1 MAKKDIRSKGKVSL
15 KKAGAPRLAPNG
27 SRTNQIDHAKRGN
40 APNDALLV
48 IGYGSLLSGY
58 GLLAE
63 RRGGGSRLIAR
74 DAFAVRLGNARRG
87 FAKPS
92 SHGRYLAMDLEP
104 VRRGEPIVARAG
116 VDGAGGI
123 GAVGL
128 VFDRERAALIARRE
142 EYDSAKFLELLAL
155 ADAAGA
161 GLGEFLLEI
170 ARRTDFDLLAYR
182 VELRKLLG
190 YTSPGYIFHPVPLA
204 DGRVAIA
211 AIGSGYEG
219 SGDPAVRSKRSE
231 LGMNRLLSMREAT
244 EVRSFELDRAGQA
257 GYFAECVL
265 GGMHGLAV
273 DDLMTDLDLETDWGR
288 ELIRRFTLA
297 APGEVERFMRAS
309 SLDEARYRAQF
320 TGVTHACLAPLGA
333 PAENRPLE

>member
-1 MAKKDIRSKGKVSL
+1 MTKRAHQINS
-15 KKAGAPRLAPNG
+15 
-27 SRTNQIDHAKRGN
+27 TNDT
-40 APNDALLV
+40 LLV

-63 RRGGGSRLIAR
+63 RRGGSSKLLAR
-74 DAFAVRLGNARRG
+74 DAFAVRLHNARRG

-92 SHGRYLAMDLEP
+92 THGHYLAMDLEP
-104 VRRGEPIVARAG
+104 VRRGEPIVAHAG
-116 VDGAGGI
+116 VDGTDKNGAGGI

-128 VFDRERAALIARRE
+128 VFDREWAALIARRE

-155 ADAAGA
+155 ADGAGA

-190 YTSPGYIFHPVPLA
+190 YTSPGYIFHPVPLR

-219 SGDPAVRSKRSE
+219 SGDPAVRSRRNE
-231 LGMNRLLSMREAT
+231 LGMDRLLSMREAM

-273 DDLMTDLDLETDWGR
+273 DDLMSEFDLETDWGG
-288 ELIRRFTLA
+288 ELIRRFMLA
-297 APGEVERFMRAS
+297 APGELERFMRAS
-309 SLDEARYRAQF
+309 SLDDARYRAQF
-320 TGVTHACLAPLGA
+320 TGVAHACLAGLRA
-333 PAENRPLE
+333 PAENRGPE

>member
-1 MAKKDIRSKGKVSL
+1 MANKEIDIAHG
-15 KKAGAPRLAPNG
+15 GQN
-27 SRTNQIDHAKRGN
+27 NQT
-40 APNDALLV
+40 LLV

-63 RRGGGSRLIAR
+63 RRGGGSRLVAR

-92 SHGRYLAMDLEP
+92 SHGHYLAMDLEP
-104 VRRGEPIVARAG
+104 LRRGEPILARAG
-116 VDGAGGI
+116 LDGSGGI

-128 VFDRERAALIARRE
+128 VFDREWSTLIARRE
-142 EYDSAKFLELLAL
+142 EYDSAKFLELIAR

-182 VELRKLLG
+182 TELRRLLD
-190 YTSPGYIFHPVPLA
+190 YTSPGYIFHPVPLV

-219 SGDPAVRSKRSE
+219 SGDPAVRSKRNE
-231 LGMNRLLSMREAT
+231 LGMDRLLSMREAM
-244 EVRSFELDRAGQA
+244 EVRNFELDRLGQA
-257 GYFAECVL
+257 GYFAEWLL

-273 DDLMTDLDLETDWGR
+273 DDMMTELDLNTDWGR
-288 ELIRRFTLA
+288 ELARRFRLT
-297 APGEVERFMRAS
+297 APGEPERFMRAA
-309 SLDEARYRAQF
+309 SLNAGRYRAQF
-320 TGVTHACLAPLGA
+320 SGIAHECLAPLCAWVGDDGS
-333 PAENRPLE
+333 E

>member
-1 MAKKDIRSKGKVSL
+1 MEPVAEKDNR
-15 KKAGAPRLAPNG
+15 
-27 SRTNQIDHAKRGN
+27 
-40 APNDALLV
+40 PNDTLLV

-63 RRGGGSRLIAR
+63 RRGGGSKLIAR

-87 FAKPS
+87 LAKPS
-92 SHGRYLAMDLEP
+92 SHGHYLAMDLEP

-116 VDGAGGI
+116 VNGVNGI

-128 VFDRERAALIARRE
+128 VFDREWAALIARRE
-142 EYDSAKFLELLAL
+142 EYDPAKFLELIDR

-161 GLGEFLLEI
+161 SLGEFLLEI
-170 ARRTDFDLLAYR
+170 ARRTGFDLLAYR
-182 VELRKLLG
+182 IELRSLLG

-219 SGDPAVRSKRSE
+219 SGDPAVRSRRNQ
-231 LGMNRLLSMREAT
+231 LGMDRLLTLREAM
-244 EVRSFELDRAGQA
+244 EVRSFAIDRAGQA
-257 GYFAECVL
+257 GYVAECVL

-273 DDLMTDLDLETDWGR
+273 DDLMTDLDLETDWGG
-288 ELIRRFTLA
+288 ELMRRFMSA
-297 APGEVERFMRAS
+297 APGERERFMRAS
-309 SLDEARYRAQF
+309 SLDDARYRAQF
-320 TGVTHACLAPLGA
+320 TGLMHECLTRLGA
-333 PAENRPLE
+333 TAESRGPE

>member
-1 MAKKDIRSKGKVSL
+1 VANKDTRSKR
-15 KKAGAPRLAPNG
+15 KASVKTAATPGLAPNG
-27 SRTNQIDHAKRGN
+27 NHPNQINRTNDT
-40 APNDALLV
+40 LLL

-63 RRGGGSRLIAR
+63 RRGGSSRLLAR

-92 SHGRYLAMDLEP
+92 SHGHYLAMDLEP
-104 VRRGEPIVARAG
+104 VRRGEPIVAHAG
-116 VDGAGGI
+116 VDGTDKIGGGGI

-128 VFDRERAALIARRE
+128 VFDRKWAALIARRE

-155 ADAAGA
+155 ADAADVR
-161 GLGEFLLEI
+161 LGKFLLEI

-182 VELRKLLG
+182 VELRKLVG

-219 SGDPAVRSKRSE
+219 SGDPAVRSRRNE
-231 LGMNRLLSMREAT
+231 LGMDRLLSMREAM

-273 DDLMTDLDLETDWGR
+273 DDLMMEFDLETDWGG
-288 ELIRRFTLA
+288 ELIRRFMLA
-297 APGEVERFMRAS
+297 APGELERFMRAS
-309 SLDEARYRAQF
+309 SLDDARYRAQF
-320 TGVTHACLAPLGA
+320 TGVAHECLAALRA
-333 PAENRPLE
+333 PAENRGPE

>member
-1 MAKKDIRSKGKVSL
+1 MRT
-15 KKAGAPRLAPNG
+15 AGAPALAPKGNH
-27 SRTNQIDHAKRGN
+27 TNQINRT
-40 APNDALLV
+40 NDTLLV

-63 RRGGGSRLIAR
+63 RRGGGSKLVAR
-74 DAFAVRLGNARRG
+74 DAFAVRLVNARRG

-92 SHGRYLAMDLEP
+92 THGHYLAMDLEP
-104 VRRGEPIVARAG
+104 VRRGEPIVAHAG
-116 VDGAGGI
+116 HDGTDNIGAGGI

-128 VFDRERAALIARRE
+128 VFDREWAALIARRE

-170 ARRTDFDLLAYR
+170 ARRTDFDLLGYR

-219 SGDPAVRSKRSE
+219 SGDPAVRSRRNE
-231 LGMNRLLSMREAT
+231 LGMDRLLSMREAM

-273 DDLMTDLDLETDWGR
+273 DDLMMEFDLETDWGV
-288 ELIRRFTLA
+288 ELIRRFMLA
-297 APGEVERFMRAS
+297 APGELERFMRAS
-309 SLDEARYRAQF
+309 SLDDARYRAQF
-320 TGVTHACLAPLGA
+320 TGVAHECLALLCA
-333 PAENRPLE
+333 SAENRGPE

>member
-1 MAKKDIRSKGKVSL
+1 VAEQDNR
-15 KKAGAPRLAPNG
+15 
-27 SRTNQIDHAKRGN
+27 
-40 APNDALLV
+40 PNDTLLV

-63 RRGGGSRLIAR
+63 RRGGGSKLIAR

-87 FAKPS
+87 LAKPS

-116 VDGAGGI
+116 VDGGDGI

-128 VFDRERAALIARRE
+128 VFDREWAALIARRE
-142 EYDSAKFLELLAL
+142 EYDPAKFLELIAL

-161 GLGEFLLEI
+161 ALGEFLLEI
-170 ARRTDFDLLAYR
+170 ARRTGFDLLAYR

-190 YTSPGYIFHPVPLA
+190 YTSPGYIFHPVPLT

-219 SGDPAVRSKRSE
+219 SGDDAVRSRRNE
-231 LGMNRLLSMREAT
+231 LGMDRLLTMREAM
-244 EVRSFELDRAGQA
+244 EVRSFEIDPEGQA
-257 GYFAECVL
+257 GYVAECVL

-273 DDLMTDLDLETDWGR
+273 DDLMAELDLGTGWGG
-288 ELIRRFTLA
+288 ELMRRFTAA
-297 APGEVERFMRAS
+297 APGERERFMRAS
-309 SLDEARYRAQF
+309 SLDAARYNAQF
-320 TGVTHACLAPLGA
+320 TGIMHECLAQLAA
-333 PAENRPLE
+333 PAENRGPE

>member
-1 MAKKDIRSKGKVSL
+1 MGPVAEQDNR
-15 KKAGAPRLAPNG
+15 
-27 SRTNQIDHAKRGN
+27 
-40 APNDALLV
+40 PNDTLLV

-63 RRGGGSRLIAR
+63 RRGGGSKLIAR

-87 FAKPS
+87 LAKPS
-92 SHGRYLAMDLEP
+92 SHGHYLAMDLEP

-116 VDGAGGI
+116 VDGDDGI

-128 VFDRERAALIARRE
+128 VFDREWAALIARRE
-142 EYDSAKFLELLAL
+142 EYDPAKFLELIAL

-161 GLGEFLLEI
+161 ALGEFLLEI
-170 ARRTDFDLLAYR
+170 ARRTGFDLLAYR

-190 YTSPGYIFHPVPLA
+190 YTSPGYIFHPVPLT

-219 SGDPAVRSKRSE
+219 SGDDAVRSRRNE
-231 LGMNRLLSMREAT
+231 LGMDRLLTMREAM
-244 EVRSFELDRAGQA
+244 EVRSFEIDPEGQA
-257 GYFAECVL
+257 GYVAECVL

-273 DDLMTDLDLETDWGR
+273 DDLMAELDLDTGWGG
-288 ELIRRFTLA
+288 ELMRRFTAA
-297 APGEVERFMRAS
+297 APGERERFMRAS
-309 SLDEARYRAQF
+309 SLDAARYNAQF
-320 TGVTHACLAPLGA
+320 TGIMHECLAQLAA
-333 PAENRPLE
+333 PAENRGPE

>member
-1 MAKKDIRSKGKVSL
+1 MTKHPHPDNSV
-15 KKAGAPRLAPNG
+15 
-27 SRTNQIDHAKRGN
+27 
-40 APNDALLV
+40 NDTLLV

-63 RRGGGSRLIAR
+63 RRGGSSKLVAR
-74 DAFAVRLGNARRG
+74 DAFALRLMNARRG

-92 SHGRYLAMDLEP
+92 THGHYLAMDIEP
-104 VRRGEPIVARAG
+104 MRRGEPIIAYPG
-116 VDGAGGI
+116 VDGTGQDGTDQTDGGI

-128 VFDRERAALIARRE
+128 VFDREWAALIARRE
-142 EYDSAKFLELLAL
+142 EYDSAKFLELIAL

-161 GLGEFLLEI
+161 SLGEFLLEI
-170 ARRTDFDLLAYR
+170 AQGVDFDLLAYR
-182 VELRKLLG
+182 VGLCKLLG

-219 SGDPAVRSKRSE
+219 SGDPAVRSRRNE
-231 LGMNRLLSMREAT
+231 LGMDRLLSMRET
-244 EVRSFELDRAGQA
+244 MEIRSFELDRAGQA

-273 DDLMTDLDLETDWGR
+273 HDLMVEFDLETDWGR
-288 ELIRRFTLA
+288 ELIRRFMLA
-297 APGEVERFMRAS
+297 APGEIERFMRAS
-309 SLDEARYRAQF
+309 SLDDARYRAQF
-320 TGVTHACLAPLGA
+320 TGVAHACLAPLGA
-333 PAENRPLE
+333 PSRNHGRE

>member
-1 MAKKDIRSKGKVSL
+1 MANRI
-15 KKAGAPRLAPNG
+15 
-27 SRTNQIDHAKRGN
+27 
-40 APNDALLV
+40 NDTLLV

-63 RRGGGSRLIAR
+63 RRGGGSKLIAR
-74 DAFAVRLGNARRG
+74 DAFALRLINARRG
-87 FAKPS
+87 LAKPS
-92 SHGRYLAMDLEP
+92 SHGHYLAMDLEP

-116 VDGAGGI
+116 VDGAEGI

-128 VFDRERAALIARRE
+128 VFDREWAPLIAQRE
-142 EYDSAKFLELLAL
+142 EYDPAMFLELIAR

-170 ARRTDFDLLAYR
+170 ARRTDFDLLGYR

-190 YTSPGYIFHPVPLA
+190 YTSPGYIFHPVPLT
-204 DGRVAIA
+204 DGRVGIA

-219 SGDPAVRSKRSE
+219 SGDPAVQSKRNE
-231 LGMNRLLSMREAT
+231 LGMDRLLSMREAM
-244 EVRSFELDRAGQA
+244 EVQSFELDRAGQA

-273 DDLMTDLDLETDWGR
+273 DDLMTEIDLETDWGG
-288 ELIRRFTLA
+288 ELMRRFLLA
-297 APGEVERFMRAS
+297 APGELERFLRAS
-309 SLDEARYRAQF
+309 SLDAARYRVQF
-320 TGVTHACLAPLGA
+320 SGVVHECLAQLGA
-333 PAENRPLE
+333 QAEDRGPE

>member
-1 MAKKDIRSKGKVSL
+1 MGSSIED
-15 KKAGAPRLAPNG
+15 AGARAPG
-27 SRTNQIDHAKRGN
+27 GATNQTNGANRT
-40 APNDALLV
+40 LLV

-92 SHGRYLAMDLEP
+92 SHGHYLAMDLEP
-104 VRRGEPIVARAG
+104 VRRGEPILARAG
-116 VDGAGGI
+116 LNGAEGI

-128 VFDRERAALIARRE
+128 VFGREWAALIARRE
-142 EYDSAKFLELLAL
+142 EYDSAKFLELIAR

-170 ARRTDFDLLAYR
+170 ARRTAFDLLAYR
-182 VELRKLLG
+182 TELRRLLG

-219 SGDPAVRSKRSE
+219 SGDPAVPSKRQE
-231 LGMNRLLSMREAT
+231 YGMDRLLSMREAMA
-244 EVRSFELDRAGQA
+244 VRSFELDRTGQA
-257 GYFAECVL
+257 GYFAECLL

-273 DDLMTDLDLETDWGR
+273 DDLMAELDLKTDWGG
-288 ELIRRFTLA
+288 ELARRFSLA
-297 APGEVERFMRAS
+297 APGEPERFMRAS
-309 SLDEARYRAQF
+309 SLDAARYRAQF
-320 TGVTHACLAPLGA
+320 PGVAHECLAPLSVR
-333 PAENRPLE
+333 AEDRGPE

>member
-1 MAKKDIRSKGKVSL
+1 MTK
-15 KKAGAPRLAPNG
+15 
-27 SRTNQIDHAKRGN
+27 RTNDT
-40 APNDALLV
+40 LLV

-63 RRGGGSRLIAR
+63 RRGGGSKLIAR
-74 DAFAVRLGNARRG
+74 DAFAVRLINARRG
-87 FAKPS
+87 LAKPS
-92 SHGRYLAMDLEP
+92 SHGHYLAMDLEP

-116 VDGAGGI
+116 VDGAEGI

-128 VFDRERAALIARRE
+128 VFDREWAPLIAQRE
-142 EYDSAKFLELLAL
+142 EYDPAMFLELIAR

-170 ARRTDFDLLAYR
+170 ARRTDFDLLGYR

-190 YTSPGYIFHPVPLA
+190 YTSPGYIFHPVPLT
-204 DGRVAIA
+204 DGRVGIA

-219 SGDPAVRSKRSE
+219 SGDPAVRSRRNE
-231 LGMNRLLSMREAT
+231 LGMDRLLSMREAM
-244 EVRSFELDRAGQA
+244 EVQSFELDRAGQA

-273 DDLMTDLDLETDWGR
+273 NDLMTEIDLETDWGG
-288 ELIRRFTLA
+288 ELMRRFTAA
-297 APGEVERFMRAS
+297 APGELERFLRAS
-309 SLDEARYRAQF
+309 SLDAARYRVQF
-320 TGVTHACLAPLGA
+320 SGVVHECLAQLGA
-333 PAENRPLE
+333 QAEDRGPE

>member
-1 MAKKDIRSKGKVSL
+1 VKKV
-15 KKAGAPRLAPNG
+15 PN
-27 SRTNQIDHAKRGN
+27 RTNDT
-40 APNDALLV
+40 LLV

-63 RRGGGSRLIAR
+63 RRGGGSKLIAR

-92 SHGRYLAMDLEP
+92 SHGHYLAMDLEP
-104 VRRGEPIVARAG
+104 MRRGEPIVAHAG
-116 VDGAGGI
+116 LDGPDKIGLDGI

-128 VFDRERAALIARRE
+128 MFDREWAALIARRE
-142 EYDSAKFLELLAL
+142 EYDSAKFLELIAI
-155 ADAAGA
+155 ADAADA
-161 GLGEFLLEI
+161 SLGDFLLEI
-170 ARRTDFDLLAYR
+170 ARRTEFDLLAYR
-182 VELRKLLG
+182 VELRRLLG
-190 YTSPGYIFHPVPLA
+190 YTSPGYIFHPVPLS

-219 SGDPAVRSKRSE
+219 SGDPAVRSKRNE
-231 LGMNRLLSMREAT
+231 LGMDRLLSMREAM

-273 DDLMTDLDLETDWGR
+273 DDLMTEVDLETDWGG
-288 ELIRRFTLA
+288 ELMRRFMLA
-297 APGEVERFMRAS
+297 APGELERFMHAS
-309 SLDEARYRAQF
+309 SLDHPRYRAQF
-320 TGVTHACLAPLGA
+320 TGVAHECLARLGA
-333 PAENRPLE
+333 RAENRGPE

>member
-1 MAKKDIRSKGKVSL
+1 MFEP
-15 KKAGAPRLAPNG
+15 PRVFATIEPVAN
-27 SRTNQIDHAKRGN
+27 RTNDT
-40 APNDALLV
+40 LLV

-63 RRGGGSRLIAR
+63 RRGGGSKLIAR

-92 SHGRYLAMDLEP
+92 SHGHYLAMDLEP
-104 VRRGEPIVARAG
+104 VRRGEPIVARG
-116 VDGAGGI
+116 GRDGDEGI

-128 VFDRERAALIARRE
+128 VFDREWAALIARRE
-142 EYDSAKFLELLAL
+142 EYDSAKFLELIAL

-170 ARRTDFDLLAYR
+170 ARRTGFDLLAYR
-182 VELRKLLG
+182 VELRRMLG
-190 YTSPGYIFHPVPLA
+190 YTSPGYIFHPVPLT

-219 SGDPAVRSKRSE
+219 SGDPAVRSKRYE
-231 LGMNRLLSMREAT
+231 LGMDRLLSMREAM
-244 EVRSFELDRAGQA
+244 EVRSFALDRAGQA

-273 DDLMTDLDLETDWGR
+273 DDLMMEVDLESDWGG
-288 ELIRRFTLA
+288 ELMRRFMLA
-297 APGEVERFMRAS
+297 APGELERFMRAS
-309 SLDEARYRAQF
+309 SLDAARYRAQF
-320 TGVTHACLAPLGA
+320 TGVARECLVPLGA
-333 PAENRPLE
+333 PAESRGLE

>member
-1 MAKKDIRSKGKVSL
+1 VTKRAHQVNS
-15 KKAGAPRLAPNG
+15 
-27 SRTNQIDHAKRGN
+27 TNDT
-40 APNDALLV
+40 LLV

-63 RRGGGSRLIAR
+63 RRGGSSKLLAR
-74 DAFAVRLGNARRG
+74 DAFAVRLHNARRG

-92 SHGRYLAMDLEP
+92 THGHYLAMDLEP
-104 VRRGEPIVARAG
+104 VRRGEPIVAHAG
-116 VDGAGGI
+116 LDGMDDKNGAGGI

-128 VFDRERAALIARRE
+128 VFDREWAALIARRE

-161 GLGEFLLEI
+161 NLGEFLLEI
-170 ARRTDFDLLAYR
+170 ARRADFDLLAYR

-219 SGDPAVRSKRSE
+219 SGDPAVPSKRNE
-231 LGMNRLLSMREAT
+231 LGMDRLLSMREAM

-273 DDLMTDLDLETDWGR
+273 DDLMSEFDLETDWGS
-288 ELIRRFTLA
+288 ELIRRFMLA
-297 APGEVERFMRAS
+297 APGELERFMRAS
-309 SLDEARYRAQF
+309 SLDDARYRAQF
-320 TGVTHACLAPLGA
+320 TGVAHACLAALRA
-333 PAENRPLE
+333 PAENRGPE